1 MLILQSLKILQFKI
15 YCNIKKNS
23 FLKIPEKFNNV
34 NMDGN
39 SHYHKQIGQE
49 CLQKGSCDYGL
60 YPLKTRFY
68 MDQIPLDLFQYGKRS
83 LNPIG
88 ADNGN

>member
-1 MLILQSLKILQFKI
+1 
-15 YCNIKKNS
+15 
-23 FLKIPEKFNNV
+23 
-34 NMDGN
+34 MDGN

-88 ADNGN
+88 AGYCQIMGTDKKVAKRWGIHWLLGPEINRHF